1 MYHAYVFFNITRYH
15 GYLTMVV
22 KVAPYYEFHL
32 PTLMRLCYLEIC
44 RIEPSLGKVKS
55 LTADSCKHIREVLA
69 TDCSNLPNSGIYW
82 VWKEKP
88 MQVSA

>member
-1 MYHAYVFFNITRYH
+1 MDMQKWRMDPLPVSDINHIIISSSYYILN
-15 GYLTMVV
+15 YLCL
-22 KVAPYYEFHL
+22 Y
-32 PTLMRLCYLEIC
+32 